1 MYTKKVER
9 VVSLSCN
16 TKRKPFHHGYRISK
30 HHWDTVIC
38 NWVQYRDIHRDGQ
51 RNILY
56 QLGGVTQENI
66 SRWTGKKGSYRSL
79 QRLVQKSINWLNLN
93 VLLLQSK
100 PTTNPIPIY
109 PIPSSFGFQNCGS
122 SSPSS
127 DILQS
132 WIRLSTS
139 FSQISGSIWYCLQA
153 EKKV

>member
-1 MYTKKVER
+1 VEAPESPQAFGLELLDGSGR
-9 VVSLSCN
+9 LLHRLPAAAPAAPRTLDLS
-16 TKRKPFHHGYRISK
+16 GYAP
-30 HHWDTVIC
+30 
-38 NWVQYRDIHRDGQ
+38 G
-51 RNILY
+51 LY
-56 QLGGVTQENI
+56 
-66 SRWTGKKGSYRSL
+66 
-79 QRLVQKSINWLNLN
+79 
-93 VLLLQSK
+93 LLQCK

-127 DILQS
+127 DILQP